1 MTTLV
6 APDVAAPAR
15 SLPLPGASPVAPLV
29 SRWRVAVALSPT
41 APTTD
46 TRPTVVVLSAHPRRR
61 EIRAEALTKAGL
73 RVVPVDTLR
82 AVRTVLA
89 ATVACLVL
97 DRRAPDGDSLALV
110 DELYRRPDG
119 APRMVVVTDGESERE
134 RVESLVAGA
143 DDVVS
148 PEVSAVELVARV
160 RRLAAPAEAPVEP
173 EVRRIEVGRVV
184 IDQDRRSVRVDG
196 SEVSLS
202 PTQYQ
207 ILVSLAVEG
216 GRAVTVRTLVERCW
230 DAHQDRSSCAL
241 RTQVTRLRRAL
252 RGAVDIRCVR
262 GEGYRLAEAED

>member
-1 MTTLV
+1 MITRWRI
-6 APDVAAPAR
+6 DVALTPTPPAVDR
-15 SLPLPGASPVAPLV
+15 GPK
-29 SRWRVAVALSPT
+29 
-41 APTTD
+41 
-46 TRPTVVVLSAHPRRR
+46 VVVLSGHPGY
-61 EIRAEALTKAGL
+61 RAARSEALTAAGL
-73 RVVPVDTLR
+73 RVVAVDSIQAAR
-82 AVRTVLA
+82 RVLA
-89 ATVACLVL
+89 ASVACLVL
-97 DRRAPDGDSLALV
+97 DRRAPDGDALVLV
-110 DELYRRPDG
+110 DELYRTDG
-119 APRMVVVTDGESERE
+119 APRMVVIATGESDRE

-160 RRLAAPAEAPVEP
+160 RRLATPVETP
-173 EVRRIEVGRVV
+173 IREERRREIAVGRVV

-196 SEVSLS
+196 AEVSLS

-216 GRAVTVRTLVERCW
+216 GRAVTVRSLVELCW

-262 GEGYRLAEAED
+262 GEGYRLAEAEG

>member
-1 MTTLV
+1 MITRWRI
-6 APDVAAPAR
+6 DVALTSAPA
-15 SLPLPGASPVAPLV
+15 
-29 SRWRVAVALSPT
+29 PT
-41 APTTD
+41 D
-46 TRPTVVVLSAHPRRR
+46 RGPTVVVLSGHPGSRAA
-61 EIRAEALTKAGL
+61 RAEALASAGL
-73 RVVPVDTLR
+73 RVVAVDSIQAAR
-82 AVRTVLA
+82 AVLA
-89 ATVACLVL
+89 AGVACLVL
-97 DRRAPDGDSLALV
+97 DRRAPDGDALALV
-110 DELYRRPDG
+110 DELYRG
-119 APRMVVVTDGESERE
+119 TETPRMVVIANGESDRE

-160 RRLAAPAEAPVEP
+160 RRLAAPVETS
-173 EVRRIEVGRVV
+173 RRDERRQIAVGRVV

-196 SEVSLS
+196 TEVSLS

-207 ILVSLAVEG
+207 ILVSLAVED

-262 GEGYRLAEAED
+262 GEGYRLAEAEG

>member
-6 APDVAAPAR
+6 APVAAVPVR
-15 SLPLPGASPVAPLV
+15 SLPLPGAPHVDPMIT
-29 SRWRVAVALSPT
+29 RWRIDVALTPASS
-41 APTTD
+41 AAD
-46 TRPTVVVLSAHPRRR
+46 RCPTVVVLSTHPGCRAA
-61 EIRAEALTKAGL
+61 RAEALAAAGL
-73 RVVPVDTLR
+73 RVVSVDSIQAAR
-82 AVRTVLA
+82 RVLA
-89 ATVACLVL
+89 ASVACLVL
-97 DRRAPDGDSLALV
+97 DRRAPDGDSLTLV
-110 DELYRRPDG
+110 DELYRTDG
-119 APRMVVVTDGESERE
+119 APRMVVIATGESDRE

-160 RRLAAPAEAPVEP
+160 RRLAAPFETVSAEE
-173 EVRRIEVGRVV
+173 RRQITVGRVV

-196 SEVSLS
+196 AEVSLS

-216 GRAVTVRTLVERCW
+216 GRAVTVRSLVELCW

-262 GEGYRLAEAED
+262 GEGYRLAEAEG